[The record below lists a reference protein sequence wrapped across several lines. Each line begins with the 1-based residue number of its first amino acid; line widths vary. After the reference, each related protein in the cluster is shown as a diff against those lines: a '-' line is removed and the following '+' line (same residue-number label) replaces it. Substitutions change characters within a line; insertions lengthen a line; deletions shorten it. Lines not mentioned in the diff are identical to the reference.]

1 MGTSKGYIPPK
12 SPEWSQAKG
21 AVTRMSGKNYNKDN
35 ARKAI
40 EKYAEAYSKTHL
52 GKSSFS
58 NVAGNFLNF
67 LNDIKNNDF
76 DSTIEKYGL
85 DSIRNKNGSELYSAI
100 LDYFS
105 RDISTIDDQIV
116 RDSLYDTLEDLEVD
130 TFESLNNIQSEDF
143 LITFIINFAVKNFEE
158 CFAEKILS
166 KQENID
172 RYDMIIEDVE
182 NLIGDR
188 ILADMK
194 IKDILKMDFLSDDGQ
209 EYINNICKLSYD
221 SLKTIGE
228 VYYENLD

>member
-12 SPEWSQAKG
+12 SPEWRQAKG
-21 AVTRMSGKNYNKDN
+21 AVTRMSGTNYSKDN

-40 EKYAEAYSKTHL
+40 GKYAEAYSKTHL
-52 GKSSFS
+52 GNSSFS

-67 LNDIKNNDF
+67 LNDIKNDGF

-85 DSIRNKNGSELYSAI
+85 DSIKNKNGSELYNGI

-105 RDISTIDDQIV
+105 RAIATIDDQIV
-116 RDSLYDTLEDLEVD
+116 RDSLYDTLEDMEVD

-194 IKDILKMDFLSDDGQ
+194 INDILKMDFLSDDGQ
-209 EYINNICKLSYD
+209 AYINNICKLSYD